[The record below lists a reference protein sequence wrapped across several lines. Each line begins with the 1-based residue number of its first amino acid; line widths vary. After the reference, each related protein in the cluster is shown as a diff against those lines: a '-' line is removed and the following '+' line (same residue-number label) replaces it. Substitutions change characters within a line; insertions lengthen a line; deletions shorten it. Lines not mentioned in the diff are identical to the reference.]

1 MKKFMKKIR
10 EVFYS
15 IGIYKKYTYMI
26 VDDLDNPKNNQ
37 RAVKQIKDLIK
48 KIKPIV
54 VDLKK
59 LKKNPYLNQKFK
71 N

>member
-10 EVFYS
+10 EAFYS
-15 IGIYKKYTYMI
+15 IGTYKKHTYMI

-37 RAVKQIKDLIK
+37 KAVKQIKDLIK

-59 LKKNPYLNQKFK
+59 LKKNPYLN
-71 N
+71 